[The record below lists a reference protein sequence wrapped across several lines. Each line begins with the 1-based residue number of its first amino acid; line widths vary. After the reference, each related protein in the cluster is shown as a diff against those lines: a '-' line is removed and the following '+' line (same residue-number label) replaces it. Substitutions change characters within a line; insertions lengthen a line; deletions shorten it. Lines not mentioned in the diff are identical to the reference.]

1 MNDIRLRPF
10 DPTDADWLSEAH
22 GKLCSE
28 AEGFDETFQPLVA
41 SILADFVARHDRERE
56 AGWIA
61 EQNGQPLGSIFC
73 VRQSADAAKLRLF
86 LLMPEARGQGL
97 GKRLLATCMDFARA
111 CGYARMTLWTHES
124 HRAACA
130 LYRAAGWSLVSS
142 KPVHSFG
149 VDLVEQAW
157 EIEL

>member
-1 MNDIRLRPF
+1 MNDIRMRPY

-22 GKLCSE
+22 GKLYAE

-41 SILADFVARHDRERE
+41 SILADFVARHDSERE

-61 EQNGQPLGSIFC
+61 EQNGKPLGSIFC
-73 VRQSADAAKLRLF
+73 VRQSADTAKLRLF